1 MHMRY
6 SNPLDAGPG
15 LTSDSRKWSRQ
26 AGSVMVMF
34 TLMLF
39 VLVPLVGLAIDG
51 TMMYSVKAK
60 LQAAVDGGAIA
71 AAQSLKSGINFTAQK
86 ATAEKTADQFI
97 KANIVVSGTGY
108 SGYWGA
114 YNLNDTHCDVNGQP
128 VTGGASP
135 CIVAAEDNL
144 NKRRTVSVAA
154 SVQVPLLFMRILG
167 FSSGTVGAKGMAARR
182 DVVMILV
189 LDRSSSMTPALQALK
204 DGATYFVSQ
213 FQSGRDRVGLVA
225 FGGSAIVAYP
235 PSDWNKAV
243 PTGPDTAFK
252 DTPDSASSPNILT
265 SISNI
270 AIGSNTG
277 TAEALMLAYKEIVA
291 ANQPGALNVIVLFT
305 DGLPNGITAN
315 FNNTA
320 TGVMHTVAQGGLCVN
335 KTNGGAA
342 FNSNTATS
350 MIGWMAQVNGYQSGS
365 AGATDGRGIYSLAQ
379 TTVTGTQN
387 SVTNWLIHGNEPVLA
402 SGAGQIAQ
410 GCAYAGNQASIGTDL
425 KQMPAM
431 DFYGNSTTGS
441 PVPPYTTSDYKL
453 SEIWG
458 NSGECNNGKRTDPLD
473 LTKLGDACQVGL
485 ASWNAADMAGKQIR
499 ADATLTPVIYTMG
512 YEGNAGGK
520 DDPALMQRLSNVKGA
535 SSVYDATKPEGLY
548 LPILTVNDI
557 SPAFQR
563 VISEILR
570 LTL

>member
-1 MHMRY
+1 
-6 SNPLDAGPG
+6 
-15 LTSDSRKWSRQ
+15 
-26 AGSVMVMF
+26 
-34 TLMLF
+34 
-39 VLVPLVGLAIDG
+39 
-51 TMMYSVKAK
+51 MMYSVKAK

-189 LDRSSSMTPALQALK
+189 LDRSSSMAPALQALK

-213 FQSGRDRVGLVA
+213 FQSGRDRLGLVA

-235 PSDWNKAV
+235 PTDWNRAV
-243 PTGPDTAFK
+243 PVGPDPQFK
-252 DTPDSASSPNILT
+252 DTPDSAAVPNILS

-277 TAEALMLAYKEIVA
+277 SAEALMLAYKEIVA
-291 ANQPGALNVIVLFT
+291 ANQPGALNVIVFFT

-320 TGVMHTVAQGGLCVN
+320 TGVIKKTAPKSPCVN
-335 KTNGGAA
+335 KTDGGLAA
-342 FNSNTATS
+342 KS
-350 MIGWMAQVNGYQSGS
+350 MIGWMAQWGGFAAGS
-365 AGATDGRGIYSLAQ
+365 STDGRGIYSLAQ
-379 TTVTGTQN
+379 TDNVTQT
-387 SVTNWLIHGNEPVLA
+387 SVTNWLINGNEPVLA
-402 SGAGQIAQ
+402 HGAGQRAE
-410 GCAYAGNQASIGTDL
+410 GCAFAADQSQIQTDL
-425 KQMPAM
+425 TIPTV
-431 DFYGNSTTGS
+431 DYYGNSTLGS
-441 PVPPYTTSDYKL
+441 GTAPYTLSDYQL

-458 NSGECNNGKRTDPLD
+458 HECNNGSRPAALNLATLAKS
-473 LTKLGDACQVGL
+473 GDACVVGL

-512 YEGNAGGK
+512 YQGDGGV
-520 DDPALMQRLSNVKGA
+520 DEVLMRRLSNVKGA

-548 LPILTVNDI
+548 LPIATVNDI

-563 VISEILR
+563 VMSEILR
-570 LTL
+570 LTM